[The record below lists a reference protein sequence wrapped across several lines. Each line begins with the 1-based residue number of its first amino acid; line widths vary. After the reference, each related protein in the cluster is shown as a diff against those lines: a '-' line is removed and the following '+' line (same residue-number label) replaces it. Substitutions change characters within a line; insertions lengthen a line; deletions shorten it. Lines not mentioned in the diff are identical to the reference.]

1 MRPFHMTALNHCLTH
16 CSRRPFSAD
25 HGMRRHRVGY
35 TVLQDH
41 VASPSYQT
49 SSRATVS
56 GTAPAATH
64 AIRRFASLATASGML
79 RLTAKPKPLR
89 QITRGTLGMRD
100 GRDAHPASPPAAISN
115 TTLTGPLLMR
125 NQKATMN
132 LLSDNMQVAEMPGL
146 AYITQNLRANVKC
159 KTTMRN
165 TWHDRWS

>member
-1 MRPFHMTALNHCLTH
+1 M
-16 CSRRPFSAD
+16 
-25 HGMRRHRVGY
+25 G
-35 TVLQDH
+35 
-41 VASPSYQT
+41 
-49 SSRATVS
+49 
-56 GTAPAATH
+56 
-64 AIRRFASLATASGML
+64 
-79 RLTAKPKPLR
+79 
-89 QITRGTLGMRD
+89 
-100 GRDAHPASPPAAISN
+100 PPAAISN